1 MDGLVEVYIGDCPS
15 GEQSSTGGH
24 THYIEKPHGKN
35 VFLFKNIWLPKHFYD
50 K

>member
-24 THYIEKPHGKN
+24 THYIEKPHGEKYIFIKEYLAAKT
-35 VFLFKNIWLPKHFYD
+35 FL
-50 K
+50 